1 MAEIA
6 KAQKLFLH
14 TSNILKW
21 NNVQL
26 IKNPFD
32 EVETCIKTVM
42 QCWHSCNKT
51 NLKDEEY
58 LCIACDKH
66 RDKIPDWERSSVT
79 VSAKLFLFTD
89 DHDAIRQAVNKTLD
103 RLGLEDMETL
113 VVSLSP
119 ELSRGAIVDHPP
131 CLGTTWARI
140 PQNTAHSLLKIWPV
154 LEEFVETNKIFRL
167 GVRDMPVSEMEALYT
182 AVKIPPK
189 VNQVFIGSTCLMSEE
204 LENFAKQHDIQLL
217 THHDSADMLP
227 EEKLQS
233 VMRNEFCDEDGAGWR
248 PSWLVSYAEYY
259 KNRGVVRSKG
269 YTLFAERDLPQS
281 GIKEITGMNGGATS
295 VTLTNGISP
304 PHPALAAVGDQ

>member
-1 MAEIA
+1 MAEIP

-42 QCWHSCNKT
+42 HCWHSCNKN
-51 NLKDEEY
+51 NLKGKDS

-66 RDKIPDWERSSVT
+66 RDRIPVWER
-79 VSAKLFLFTD
+79 
-89 DHDAIRQAVNKTLD
+89 TLD
-103 RLGLEDMETL
+103 RLGLDDMETL

-131 CLGTTWARI
+131 CMGNTWARI
-140 PQNTAHSLLKIWPV
+140 PQNTAQSLLKIWPI
-154 LEEFVETNKIFRL
+154 LEEFVEANKIFRL
-167 GVRDMPVSEMEALYT
+167 GVSDMPVSEMEALCSS
-182 AVKIPPK
+182 VKIPPK

-217 THHDSADMLP
+217 THHDSAGMLSLP
-227 EEKLQS
+227 LQKINIQTI
-233 VMRNEFCDEDGAGWR
+233 VIN
-248 PSWLVSYAEYY
+248 
-259 KNRGVVRSKG
+259 
-269 YTLFAERDLPQS
+269 LFS
-281 GIKEITGMNGGATS
+281 TF
-295 VTLTNGISP
+295 
-304 PHPALAAVGDQ
+304 VG